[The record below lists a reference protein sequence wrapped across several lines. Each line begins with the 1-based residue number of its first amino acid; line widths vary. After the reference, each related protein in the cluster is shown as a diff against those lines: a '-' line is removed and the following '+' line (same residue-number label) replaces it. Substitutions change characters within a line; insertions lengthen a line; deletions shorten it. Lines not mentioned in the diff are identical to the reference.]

1 MTHDVRHDEH
11 GFTLPELLV
20 TMSLLAIVLAVFGQM
35 VITTSNTSNRVR
47 EQATLQAETRA
58 SLDRLTTDLR
68 QATTTTD
75 VSPVGSVS
83 GTAFT
88 FDTPDRST
96 PFHLRRISYRL
107 VNGTLQRST
116 TLTTDSDGAPW
127 VWPAATGAWIQE
139 LGSITN
145 ASPFVFYDA
154 NSIATT
160 TPASVRSVR
169 VTLTVAPKQT
179 QGGSNTYSALVTIR
193 TLS

>member
-1 MTHDVRHDEH
+1 MTNDIRNDEH

-107 VNGTLQRST
+107 VNGTLERST

-127 VWPAATGAWIQE
+127 VWPAATGPWIQE
-139 LGSITN
+139 LGSIRN

-160 TPASVRSVR
+160 TADSVRSLR

-179 QGGSNTYSALVTIR
+179 QGGSNTYSTLVTIR

>member
-1 MTHDVRHDEH
+1 MHGILNDEH
-11 GFTLPELLV
+11 GFTLPEMLI
-20 TMSLLAIVLAVFGQM
+20 TMVLLAIVIAFFGQM
-35 VITTSNTSNRVR
+35 LITSSKTSNRIQ
-47 EQATLQAETRA
+47 EQAMLQAEVRA
-58 SLDRLTTDLR
+58 ALDRLTTDLR
-68 QATTTTD
+68 QATTATST
-75 VSPVGSVS
+75 SPVSVVG

-107 VNGTLQRST
+107 VNGTLERST
-116 TLTTDSDGAPW
+116 TLTTDTDGTPW
-127 VWPAATGAWIQE
+127 VWPATTGPWIQE

-145 ASPFVFYDA
+145 PSPFVFYDA
-154 NSIATT
+154 NGLATT
-160 TPASVRSVR
+160 TASAVRSLR

>member
-1 MTHDVRHDEH
+1 MHGVLSDEH
-11 GFTLPELLV
+11 GFTLPEMLI
-20 TMSLLAIVLAVFGQM
+20 TMVLLAIVIAFFGQM
-35 VITTSNTSNRVR
+35 LITSSKTSNRIQ
-47 EQATLQAETRA
+47 EQAMLQAEVRA
-58 SLDRLTTDLR
+58 ALDRLTTDLR
-68 QATTTTD
+68 QATTATST
-75 VSPVGSVS
+75 SPVSVVS

-107 VNGTLQRST
+107 VNGTLERST
-116 TLTTDSDGAPW
+116 TLTTDTDGTPW
-127 VWPAATGAWIQE
+127 VWPPTTGPWIQE

-145 ASPFVFYDA
+145 PSPFVFYDA
-154 NSIATT
+154 NSLATT
-160 TPASVRSVR
+160 TASAVRSLR